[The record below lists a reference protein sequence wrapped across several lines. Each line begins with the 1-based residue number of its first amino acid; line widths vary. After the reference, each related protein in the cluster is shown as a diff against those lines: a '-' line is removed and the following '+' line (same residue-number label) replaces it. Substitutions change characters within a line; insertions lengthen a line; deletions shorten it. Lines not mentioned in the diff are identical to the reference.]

1 MITLSAS
8 RNHFGPC
15 RFRGKATLR
24 IDWLRPADMSGDIP
38 HSYRWPIIL
47 HGKNSACFCWLKMR
61 ITLEI
66 EK

>member
-24 IDWLRPADMSGDIP
+24 IDWLRPADMSGAIP
-38 HSYRWPIIL
+38 HSYRWPKIL
-47 HGKNSACFCWLKMR
+47 RGKNCRQLCWLKLR
-61 ITLEI
+61 INLEI
-66 EK
+66 DR